1 MTITEVSEKY
11 KIPLALLQRYAVE
24 KTGAEGTDEKRR
36 QADLYRFTDSD
47 IEQLSVRM
55 TLQDIGF
62 AEEEIAAYLRLR
74 QDGENSAEACL
85 NMLNKLRSRTLDMI
99 HGKEKALERID
110 YLRYELQTKKKGS

>member
-11 KIPLALLQRYAVE
+11 KIPLALLQRYATE
-24 KTGAEGTDEKRR
+24 KADAESKGRKLR
-36 QADLYRFTDSD
+36 QAEAYRFTDSD

-62 AEEEIAAYLRLR
+62 AEEEVAAYLRLR

-85 NMLNKLRSRTLDMI
+85 NMLNKLRSRTLDTI

>member
-11 KIPLALLQRYAVE
+11 KIPLALLQRSATE
-24 KTGAEGTDEKRR
+24 KADAESKGRKLR
-36 QADLYRFTDSD
+36 QAEAYRFTDSD

-62 AEEEIAAYLRLR
+62 AEEEVAAYLRLR

>member
-11 KIPLALLQRYAVE
+11 KIPFALLQRYVAE
-24 KTGAEGTDEKRR
+24 KTGAEDPDEKRR
-36 QADLYRFTDSD
+36 QADSYRFTDSD
-47 IEQLSVRM
+47 IEQLSVRL

-74 QDGENSAEACL
+74 QEGENSAEACL
-85 NMLNKLRSRTLDMI
+85 NMLNKLRSSTLDTI

>member
-24 KTGAEGTDEKRR
+24 KTGAESTDEKRR

-62 AEEEIAAYLRLR
+62 AEEEIASYLRLR
-74 QDGENSAEACL
+74 QDEENSAEACL
-85 NMLNKLRSRTLDMI
+85 KMLNKLRGRTLDMI